1 MNELLNEVTLIARTA
16 GEAIMEVYR
25 GHIEVERKEDD
36 SPLTVADL
44 AANHVIQSNLKK
56 LTPNLP
62 IISEESA
69 SIDYSIRS
77 GWRQYWLV
85 DPLDGT
91 REFIK
96 RNDEFTVNIALI
108 EDGKPVLGV
117 VYAPALGLMYSGSA
131 ETGAIKQQG
140 TAAPTVIRARPLDTA
155 QPVVAG
161 SRSHAGEK
169 LEAFLQQVETRLG
182 PPKLLSLGSSLKIC
196 LVAEGEAD
204 VYPRLGPTSEWDTA
218 AAQAVLECAGGSI
231 VDTQGRPLRYNTK
244 DSLLN
249 PEFFACGIAPP
260 AWQHYL
266 NGCGETS

>member
-1 MNELLNEVTLIARTA
+1 MNDLLNEVTLIARAA

-56 LTPNLP
+56 LSPDIP

-77 GWRQYWLV
+77 TWRRYWLV

-108 EDGKPVLGV
+108 EEGRPVLGV
-117 VYAPALGLMYSGSA
+117 VYAPALGLMYSASR

-140 TAAPTVIRARPLDTA
+140 TAAPVTIHARSLNGASPVI
-155 QPVVAG
+155 AG

-169 LEAFLQQVETRLG
+169 MEAFLQQVEARLG
-182 PPKLLSLGSSLKIC
+182 PPRLLSLGSSLKIC

-218 AAQAVLECAGGSI
+218 AAQAVLECAGGTI
-231 VDTQGRPLRYNTK
+231 VDCEGRPLRYNTK
-244 DSLLN
+244 ASLLN
-249 PEFFACGIAPP
+249 PEFFACGKTPP
-260 AWQHYL
+260 PWHQYL
-266 NGCGETS
+266 G

>member
-1 MNELLNEVTLIARTA
+1 MASAMNELLNEVTLIARAA

-44 AANHVIQSNLKK
+44 AANHVIQSNLKR
-56 LTPNLP
+56 LDTDLP

-69 SIDYSIRS
+69 AIDYSIR
-77 GWRQYWLV
+77 GTWRRYWLV

-108 EDGKPVLGV
+108 EEGRPTLGV

-131 ETGAIKQQG
+131 GTGAIRQQG
-140 TAAPTVIRARPLDTA
+140 TAAPTHIQARPLA
-155 QPVVAG
+155 ANPVIAG

-169 LEAFLQQVETRLG
+169 MQAFLQNVAEDLG
-182 PPKLLSLGSSLKIC
+182 PPQLVSLGSSLKIC
-196 LVAEGEAD
+196 LVAEGGAD

-218 AAQAVLECAGGSI
+218 AAQAVLEYAGGSL
-231 VDTQGRPLRYNTK
+231 VDVNGIPLRYNTK
-244 DSLLN
+244 ASLLN
-249 PEFFACGIAPP
+249 PEFFARGRTPH
-260 AWQHYL
+260 AWHRYL
-266 NGCGETS
+266 D

>member
-1 MNELLNEVTLIARTA
+1 MSELLDEVTLIARAA
-16 GEAIMEVYR
+16 GKAIMEVYR
-25 GHIEVERKEDD
+25 GHIEVERKEDN

-44 AANHVIQSNLKK
+44 AANHVIQSNLRK
-56 LTPNLP
+56 LSPDVP

-69 SIDYSIRS
+69 SIDYNIRS
-77 GWRQYWLV
+77 TWRRYWLV

-108 EDGKPVLGV
+108 EDGMPVLGV
-117 VYAPALGLMYSGSA
+117 VYAPALSLMYTGSA

-140 TAAPTVIRARPLDTA
+140 TAAPMPIHARSLNGA

-161 SRSHAGEK
+161 SRSHSNQKMEV
-169 LEAFLQQVETRLG
+169 FLQHVAENLG

-196 LVAEGEAD
+196 LIAEGGAD

-231 VDTQGRPLRYNTK
+231 VDLQGEPLRYNTK

-260 AWQHYL
+260 AWQQYL
-266 NGCGETS
+266 N

>member
-1 MNELLNEVTLIARTA
+1 MNELLNEVTLIARAA

-25 GHIEVERKEDD
+25 GHIEVERKEDN

-56 LTPNLP
+56 LTSDLP

-77 GWRQYWLV
+77 AWRRYWLV

-108 EDGKPVLGV
+108 EEGRPVLGV
-117 VYAPALGLMYSGSA
+117 VYAPALSLMYSASA
-131 ETGAIKQQG
+131 EAGAIKQHG
-140 TAAPTVIRARPLDTA
+140 TAAPTAIRARHLDAGT
-155 QPVVAG
+155 PVVAG

-169 LEAFLQQVETRLG
+169 METFLQQVEARHGT
-182 PPKLLSLGSSLKIC
+182 PKLLSLGSSLKIC

-231 VDTQGRPLRYNTK
+231 VDREGNVLRYNTK
-244 DSLLN
+244 ASLLN

-260 AWQHYL
+260 AWHEYL
-266 NGCGETS
+266 S

>member
-1 MNELLNEVTLIARTA
+1 MNDLLNEVTLIARAA

-56 LTPNLP
+56 LNPELP
-62 IISEESA
+62 IISEEAS

-77 GWRQYWLV
+77 TWRRYWLV

-108 EDGKPVLGV
+108 EEGRPVLGV
-117 VYAPALGLMYSGSA
+117 VYAPALGLMYSASSG
-131 ETGAIKQQG
+131 TGAIKQQG
-140 TAAPTVIRARPLDTA
+140 TAAPVTIRARPLNGES
-155 QPVVAG
+155 PVVAG

-169 LEAFLQQVETRLG
+169 MEAFLQQVEARLG
-182 PPKLLSLGSSLKIC
+182 PPRLLSLGSSLKIC
-196 LVAEGEAD
+196 LVAEGQAD

-218 AAQAVLECAGGSI
+218 AAQAVLECAGGTI
-231 VDTQGRPLRYNTK
+231 VDREGKPLRYNTK
-244 DSLLN
+244 ASLLN
-249 PEFFACGIAPP
+249 PEFFACGKAPP
-260 AWQHYL
+260 AWHQYL
-266 NGCGETS
+266 G

>member
-1 MNELLNEVTLIARTA
+1 MNEMLNEVTLIARAA

-25 GHIEVERKEDD
+25 GHIEVERKEDN

-56 LTPNLP
+56 LSPELP

-69 SIDYSIRS
+69 SIDYGIRS
-77 GWRQYWLV
+77 GWRRYWLV

-108 EDGKPVLGV
+108 DEGRPVLGV
-117 VYAPALGLMYSGSA
+117 VYAPALGLMYSASA
-131 ETGAIKQQG
+131 EAGAIKQQG
-140 TAAPTVIRARPLDTA
+140 TSAPKVIRARTLHA
-155 QPVVAG
+155 ANPVIAG

-169 LEAFLQQVETRLG
+169 MESFLQQVESRLG

-231 VDTQGRPLRYNTK
+231 VDREGNVLRYNTK
-244 DSLLN
+244 ASLLN

-260 AWQHYL
+260 AWHEYL
-266 NGCGETS
+266 N

>member
-1 MNELLNEVTLIARTA
+1 MSELLDEVTLIARAA

-44 AANHVIQSNLKK
+44 AANQVIQSNLRK
-56 LTPNLP
+56 LSPDVP

-77 GWRQYWLV
+77 SWRRYWLV

-108 EDGKPVLGV
+108 EEGRPVLGV
-117 VYAPALGLMYSGSA
+117 VYAPALGLMYTGSA

-140 TAAPTVIRARPLDTA
+140 TAAPTLIRARPLNIA
-155 QPVVAG
+155 EPIVAG
-161 SRSHAGEK
+161 SRSHSNQK
-169 LEAFLQQVETRLG
+169 MQVFLQHVTDKIG

-196 LVAEGEAD
+196 LVAEGGAD

-231 VDTQGRPLRYNTK
+231 VDLHGQPLRYNTK

-249 PEFFACGIAPP
+249 PEFFACGVAPP
-260 AWQHYL
+260 AWHQYL
-266 NGCGETS
+266 N

>member
-44 AANHVIQSNLKK
+44 AANHVIQSSLKR
-56 LTPNLP
+56 LTPDVP

-77 GWRQYWLV
+77 TWRRYWLV

-108 EDGKPVLGV
+108 EDSRPVLGV
-117 VYAPALGLMYSGSA
+117 VYAPALGLMYSASA

-140 TAAPTVIRARPLDTA
+140 TSAPQIIRARTVHA
-155 QPVVAG
+155 EQPVVAG
-161 SRSHAGEK
+161 SRSHSNDK
-169 LEAFLQQVETRLG
+169 LDAFLKQVREKLG
-182 PPKLLSLGSSLKIC
+182 PPRLLSLGSSLKIC

-218 AAQAVLECAGGSI
+218 AAQAVLECAGGCI
-231 VDTQGRPLRYNTK
+231 VDTQGQPLRYNTK

-249 PEFFACGIAPP
+249 PEFFACGVAPP
-260 AWQHYL
+260 AWQQYL
-266 NGCGETS
+266 N

>member
-1 MNELLNEVTLIARTA
+1 MNEMLNEVTLIARAA

-25 GHIEVERKEDD
+25 GHIEVERKEDN

-56 LTPNLP
+56 LSPELP

-69 SIDYSIRS
+69 SIDYGIRS
-77 GWRQYWLV
+77 SWRRYWLV

-108 EDGKPVLGV
+108 EEGRPVLGV
-117 VYAPALGLMYSGSA
+117 VYAPALGLMYSASA
-131 ETGAIKQQG
+131 EAGAIKQQG
-140 TAAPTVIRARPLDTA
+140 TSAPKVIRARTLHATN
-155 QPVVAG
+155 PVIAG

-169 LEAFLQQVETRLG
+169 MESFLQQVESRLG

-231 VDTQGRPLRYNTK
+231 VDREGKVLRYNTK
-244 DSLLN
+244 ASLLN

-260 AWQHYL
+260 AWHEYL
-266 NGCGETS
+266 N

>member
-1 MNELLNEVTLIARTA
+1 MNELLNEVTLIARAA

-25 GHIEVERKEDD
+25 GHIEVEHKEDN

-44 AANHVIQSNLKK
+44 AANHVIQANLKK
-56 LTPNLP
+56 LTPSLP

-69 SIDYSIRS
+69 SIDYNIRS
-77 GWRQYWLV
+77 TWRQYWLV

-108 EDGKPVLGV
+108 EEGKPVLGV
-117 VYAPALGLMYSGSA
+117 VYAPALGLMYSACRES
-131 ETGAIKQQG
+131 GASKQQG
-140 TAAPTVIRARPLDTA
+140 TSGPVPIRARPMNTA
-155 QPVVAG
+155 RPVVAG

-169 LEAFLQQVETRLG
+169 MQGFLQQVAANFG
-182 PPKLLSLGSSLKIC
+182 PPQLLSLGSSLKIC

-231 VDTQGRPLRYNTK
+231 FDHEGKPLRYNTK
-244 DSLLN
+244 ASLLN

-260 AWQHYL
+260 PWHQYM
-266 NGCGETS
+266 G

>member
-1 MNELLNEVTLIARTA
+1 MNELLNEVTLIARAA
-16 GEAIMEVYR
+16 GEAVMEVYR
-25 GHIEVERKEDD
+25 GHIEVERKEDN

-44 AANHVIQSNLKK
+44 AANHVIQSNLNK
-56 LTPNLP
+56 LSPDLP

-69 SIDYSIRS
+69 SIDYSVRS
-77 GWRQYWLV
+77 TWTSYWLV

-108 EDGKPVLGV
+108 EEGRPVLGV
-117 VYAPALGLMYSGSA
+117 VYAPALGLMYSASA

-140 TAAPTVIRARPLDTA
+140 TTTPVPIRARPLDTTR
-155 QPVVAG
+155 PVIAG

-169 LEAFLQQVETRLG
+169 MESFLRQVEARYA
-182 PPKLLSLGSSLKIC
+182 PPRLLSLGSSLKIC

-218 AAQAVLECAGGSI
+218 AAQAVLECAGGRI
-231 VDTQGRPLRYNTK
+231 VDHEGNMLRYNSK
-244 DSLLN
+244 ASLLN

-260 AWQHYL
+260 AWHEFL
-266 NGCGETS
+266 G

>member
-1 MNELLNEVTLIARTA
+1 MSELLDEVTLIARAA

-25 GHIEVERKEDD
+25 GHIEVERKEDN

-44 AANHVIQSNLKK
+44 AANHVIQSNLRK
-56 LTPNLP
+56 LSPDLP
-62 IISEESA
+62 IISEETTSL
-69 SIDYSIRS
+69 DYSIRS
-77 GWRQYWLV
+77 TWRRYWLV

-108 EDGKPVLGV
+108 EGGRPVLGV
-117 VYAPALGLMYSGSA
+117 VYAPALGLMYSASA

-140 TAAPTVIRARPLDTA
+140 TGAPTIIRARPLHTA

-161 SRSHAGEK
+161 SRSHANQKMEV
-169 LEAFLQQVETRLG
+169 FLQHVADKVG

-196 LVAEGEAD
+196 LVAEGGAD

-231 VDTQGRPLRYNTK
+231 VDLQGRPLRYNTK

-260 AWQHYL
+260 AWHQYL
-266 NGCGETS
+266 N

>member
-1 MNELLNEVTLIARTA
+1 MSELLNEVTLIARAA

-25 GHIEVERKEDD
+25 GHIEVERKDDD

-44 AANHVIQSNLKK
+44 AANQVIQSNLSK
-56 LTPNLP
+56 LSPDLP
-62 IISEESA
+62 VISEESA
-69 SIDYSIRS
+69 SLDYSIRS
-77 GWRQYWLV
+77 TWRRYWLV

-108 EDGKPVLGV
+108 EEGKPVLGV
-117 VYAPALGLMYSGSA
+117 VYAPALGLMYSASA
-131 ETGAIKQQG
+131 DTGAIKQQG
-140 TAAPTVIRARPLDTA
+140 TAAPTPIRARPLNA
-155 QPVVAG
+155 ASPVIAG

-169 LEAFLQQVETRLG
+169 METFLRQVEARLG
-182 PPKLLSLGSSLKIC
+182 APKLLSLGSSLKIC

-231 VDTQGRPLRYNTK
+231 VDREGYALRYNTK
-244 DSLLN
+244 ESLLN

-260 AWQHYL
+260 AWHEYL
-266 NGCGETS
+266 N

>member
-1 MNELLNEVTLIARTA
+1 MSELLDEVTLIARAA

-25 GHIEVERKEDD
+25 GHIDVEHKEDN

-44 AANHVIQSNLKK
+44 AANQVIQSNLRK
-56 LTPNLP
+56 LSPDVP

-69 SIDYSIRS
+69 SIDYSLRS
-77 GWRQYWLV
+77 TWRRYWLV

-108 EDGKPVLGV
+108 EEGRPVLGV
-117 VYAPALGLMYSGSA
+117 VYAPALGLMYTGSA

-140 TAAPTVIRARPLDTA
+140 TAAPTPIRARRLNTA

-161 SRSHAGEK
+161 SRSHSNQK
-169 LEAFLQQVETRLG
+169 MQVFLHHVADKLG

-231 VDTQGRPLRYNTK
+231 VDLQGQPLRYNTK

-249 PEFFACGIAPP
+249 PEFFACGVAPP
-260 AWQHYL
+260 AWQQYL
-266 NGCGETS
+266 N

>member
-1 MNELLNEVTLIARTA
+1 MSELLDEVTLIARAA

-25 GHIEVERKEDD
+25 GHIEVERKEDN

-44 AANHVIQSNLKK
+44 AANHVIQSNLRK
-56 LTPNLP
+56 LSPDLP
-62 IISEESA
+62 IISEEST
-69 SIDYSIRS
+69 SLDYSIRS
-77 GWRQYWLV
+77 TWRRYWLV

-108 EDGKPVLGV
+108 EEGRPVLGV
-117 VYAPALGLMYSGSA
+117 VYAPALGLMYSASA

-140 TAAPTVIRARPLDTA
+140 TGAPAIIRARSLDTA

-161 SRSHAGEK
+161 SRSHSNQKME
-169 LEAFLQQVETRLG
+169 LFLQHVANKVG

-196 LVAEGEAD
+196 LVAEGGAD

-231 VDTQGRPLRYNTK
+231 VDLQGQPLRYNTK

-260 AWQHYL
+260 AWHQYL
-266 NGCGETS
+266 N